1 MFRRKHASHF
11 DSNDADQRKVKVIL
25 KVVISLEI
33 KKNTVSNA
41 AFFFSFLTQLSRS
54 EQIAELKSALE
65 PLSARS
71 EKYCSEACLTR
82 YLEARNWNVA
92 KSRKMLE
99 DSLKWRAAYRPED
112 IRWVNSPINFYLPD
126 VAFLKYH
133 GI

>member
-65 PLSARS
+65 TLSARG
-71 EKYCSEACLTR
+71 EKYCSEACLKR

-112 IRWVNSPINFYLPD
+112 IRWVNWPINFYLPD

>member
-1 MFRRKHASHF
+1 M
-11 DSNDADQRKVKVIL
+11 
-25 KVVISLEI
+25 
-33 KKNTVSNA
+33 TVSNGSI
-41 AFFFSFLTQLSRS
+41 FLGPFLTHLSRS

-112 IRWVNSPINFYLPD
+112 IRWVNPPFHFYLACIPE
-126 VAFLKYH
+126 V
-133 GI
+133 IITMVSEPR